1 MTLAT
6 DDPTIRRAQAAEAA
20 RLGSLIAGEFHHL
33 DVAHW
38 LVADPLERRI
48 AMAGQ
53 FEILVGHAIE
63 HGDVFVVDGSDGE
76 PDGVAV
82 WFRPG
87 EIPDIKDYD
96 ERLAVACGTHTA
108 QFAKLD
114 DVMHAAHPDGSPHAY
129 LAFLAVRAAAQSRG
143 VGSTLLRT
151 YHERLDADGTPAY
164 LEASG
169 LRSRGLYLRHGYVDL
184 GAPYGVV
191 DGAEHFWPM
200 WRS

>member
-6 DDPTIRRAQAAEAA
+6 DGPTIRRAQAAEAA

-33 DVAHW
+33 DVSSW
-38 LVADPLERRI
+38 LVQDPLERKL

-53 FEILVGHAIE
+53 FEILIGHAIE
-63 HGDVFVVDGSDGE
+63 HGDVFTVDS
-76 PDGVAV
+76 PDGGPAAVAA

-87 EIPDIKDYD
+87 EIPEIEDYD

-114 DVMHAAHPDGSPHAY
+114 DTMHAAHPDGPPHAY
-129 LAFLAVRAAAQSRG
+129 LAFLAVSSEVQGKG
-143 VGSTLLRT
+143 VGSALLRT

-169 LRSRGLYLRHGYVDL
+169 LQSRRLYLRHGYVDH
-184 GAPYGVV
+184 GAPYGV
-191 DGAEHFWPM
+191 DGGQHFWPM
-200 WRS
+200 WRA